1 MALSHFYTSY
11 KQGINWPF
19 VPAYFLKDVR
29 IANSL
34 EDKESVSLQRTDL
47 LNILHHVSTHIKK
60 MMSSSGA
67 KVDLLTGH
75 KKFRSCK
82 LRVPQLWLKPTTLE
96 ASIPLSLSYDL
107 RGKKNCCKND
117 THAIYYAVTGP
128 FGYGPRDWYL
138 LTGSQKTI

>member
-82 LRVPQLWLKPTTLE
+82 LRVPQL
-96 ASIPLSLSYDL
+96 
-107 RGKKNCCKND
+107 
-117 THAIYYAVTGP
+117 
-128 FGYGPRDWYL
+128 
-138 LTGSQKTI
+138 